1 MKKSTYIL
9 IFGRKGIVGGTMDG
23 HKIFKTATIPI
34 VLMIIGLKH
43 YTQNLVVSIVAG
55 IGIYFAV
62 YFIDRH
68 IKKR

>member
-1 MKKSTYIL
+1 
-9 IFGRKGIVGGTMDG
+9 MDG